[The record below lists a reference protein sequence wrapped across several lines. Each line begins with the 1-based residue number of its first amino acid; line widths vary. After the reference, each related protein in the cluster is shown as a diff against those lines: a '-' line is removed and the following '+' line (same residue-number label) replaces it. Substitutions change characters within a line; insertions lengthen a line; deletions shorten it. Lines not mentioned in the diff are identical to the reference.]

1 MKRYVSKLS
10 LGAMSSSGNG
20 AVKGKKQAPAVTRF
34 AGKLVS
40 KLSLGAMSSSG
51 NGAVKSKK
59 YATAITRFAGKRGMA
74 LMMALSF
81 TVFTMLVVQETIFET
96 QTEYRSARAE
106 LESLRAYYAAKAGME
121 LNLLR
126 LKTYT
131 RLTAG
136 ANNKKAT
143 TLFRTYLDLLWKF
156 PIVWPPPVLEELSQI
171 TQDEMRAIEKNSF
184 LQSRFYTSIEPTVS
198 RLDVNDLASP
208 VPSLREWTFQVLSR
222 LIVILR
228 ERDKQLREEV
238 SDQDIVDLL
247 ENIKDWVDPDT
258 QIGGGS
264 LSESSLYDNDTLPPN
279 RSFLNVEELSQVKG
293 MSARLYKAIK
303 PFVTVYGEKGIDVN
317 TASIELLQALHQDFT
332 LELAQ
337 EVYGLTHVLL
347 SPFIFTK
354 ESFEEFLTDKG
365 FENIKQDLFPSKEE
379 LKEAEE
385 AEEDI
390 PISYIYFDA
399 LHNFQIKSIGSSGKS
414 QKTITAIYFH
424 PAPFQNRFRTLLKED
439 LNREESK
446 IAKSLKQSNI
456 EDKYRESA
464 KNKKGKQGKDL
475 SGDMVDSKSS
485 WNLGPEP
492 TIIYWKE
499 EL

>member
-1 MKRYVSKLS
+1 MK
-10 LGAMSSSGNG
+10 
-20 AVKGKKQAPAVTRF
+20 
-34 AGKLVS
+34 
-40 KLSLGAMSSSG
+40 SSG

-59 YATAITRFAGKRGMA
+59 YATAVARLAGKRGMA

-131 RLTAG
+131 RLTSG
-136 ANNKKAT
+136 SNNHKSVP
-143 TLFRTYLDLLWKF
+143 LFRAYLGLLWKF

-171 TQDEMRAIEKNSF
+171 TQDEMRSIQENSF
-184 LQSRFYTSIEPTVS
+184 LQSQFYTSIEPS
-198 RLDVNDLASP
+198 ASKLDVNDLASP
-208 VPSLREWTFQVLSR
+208 VPSLREWTFQVMSR
-222 LIVILR
+222 LIFILR
-228 ERDKQLREEV
+228 ERDEKLKEEV

-247 ENIKDWVDPDT
+247 ENIKDWVDPDR
-258 QIGGGS
+258 QKGGGV
-264 LSESSLYDNDTLPPN
+264 LSENSLYENETLPPN
-279 RSFLNVEELSQVKG
+279 RSFLSVEELNQVKG

-303 PFVTVYGEKGIDVN
+303 PFVTVYGEKGIDIN

-365 FENIKQDLFPSKEE
+365 FENLKQDLFPSPEE

-385 AEEDI
+385 VEEDL

-414 QKTITAIYFH
+414 QKTITAVYFH
-424 PAPFQNRFRTLLKED
+424 PVAFQNRFRNFVKRGTE
-439 LNREESK
+439 
-446 IAKSLKQSNI
+446 
-456 EDKYRESA
+456 
-464 KNKKGKQGKDL
+464 KKG
-475 SGDMVDSKSS
+475 
-485 WNLGPEP
+485 
-492 TIIYWKE
+492 E
-499 EL
+499 EN